1 MLSILAVFV
10 FILIVALIIAMEQ
23 HVDSCREEDRKY
35 NRRIPGVKQLHH
47 FAIFADFKI
56 VMENS
61 RNIVADIR
69 LDGILHRMK
78 FPKCSAQPTRRG
90 LVVSMIFIETC
101 NINSELY
108 EKMFGKKQ

>member
-1 MLSILAVFV
+1 MAIIPVIV
-10 FILIVALIIAMEQ
+10 FILIMALIIAIER
-23 HVDSCREEDRKY
+23 HEDLCRENDRKY

-47 FAIFADFKI
+47 FAIFTDFKI

-61 RNIVADIR
+61 RHIVADIR

-90 LVVSMIFIETC
+90 LVVSMTFIETC

-108 EKMFGKKQ
+108 DKIFGEKQ